1 MFAVVN
7 IAGQQFNVQ
16 ENTKY
21 YVPRLKAEVNSEVV
35 FNEVFLLSKDNET
48 KVGAPYL
55 KNVTVTAKVI
65 EHLKDEKVVVFKKK
79 RIISYKKKVGHRQP
93 LSQIEV
99 LKIG

>member
-7 IAGQQFNVQ
+7 IAGQQFNVT

-21 YVPRLKAEVNSEVV
+21 YVPRLNAEVDSEVV
-35 FNEVFLLSKDNET
+35 FDEVLLLSDDKET
-48 KVGAPYL
+48 KVGAPL
-55 KNVTVTAKVI
+55 LNNVKVTAKVLG
-65 EHLKDEKVVVFKKK
+65 HLKDEKVIVFKKK